1 MIGAGFIADMAKKM
15 KQNSALLRRKSYFE
29 MQKESNKKASHQK
42 IKIPKASPEQ
52 LKKYKAKAHH
62 DNKNGLTAAIL
73 KTSLI
78 VIFIL
83 AFGLLC
89 VILISKRI

>member
-1 MIGAGFIADMAKKM
+1 MIGVGFIADMAKKM

-29 MQKESNKKASHQK
+29 MQKESNKKTSDQK
-42 IKIPKASPEQ
+42 VEIPKASPEQ
-52 LKKYKAKAHH
+52 LKKYKAKAYH
-62 DNKNGLTAAIL
+62 DNKNGLTTAIL

-89 VILISKRI
+89 IILISKRI